1 MKRTTRFLTFF
12 LAGFLLFGC
21 AARED
26 KPPVPGVKI
35 PSDPQL
41 CFTGEVEIE
50 PAKLARFEKEI
61 EGREARLFADPA
73 ELTDGEI
80 GAIAERF
87 GFSADQRTEA
97 GPDRS
102 VYKDPQKKTEIRIDR
117 LGIYTYICD
126 AGNGAPEPPYE
137 RSDEESASLARKFLK
152 DRGIPASGFSKWAV
166 EVRAFHTV
174 EGKTEVTEKSVAF
187 YRDDGFWSRLDGG
200 AEVWLRGDGTVSEMS
215 SYDLRFRTERRTEL
229 VSIEEAIGRIRRG
242 EATIWYDDSGFDSAE
257 KIEIEGF
264 TPSYL
269 TKETPEGDTVVQPW
283 YFFYGTA
290 FGKNGKTSAFR
301 LTVQANRY

>member
-26 KPPVPGVKI
+26 EPPVPGVKI

-137 RSDEESASLARKFLK
+137 RSDEESASLARRFLK
-152 DRGIPASGFSKWAV
+152 DHGVPASGFSKWTV

-187 YRDDGFWSRLDGG
+187 CHALFFVIWIISRFLLFLKHKCGNRIIGTLFNCAKHGRPTGHGQSFIRPPEETEEKFWQSSNLCSRS
-200 AEVWLRGDGTVSEMS
+200 VS
-215 SYDLRFRTERRTEL
+215 
-229 VSIEEAIGRIRRG
+229 
-242 EATIWYDDSGFDSAE
+242 
-257 KIEIEGF
+257 
-264 TPSYL
+264 
-269 TKETPEGDTVVQPW
+269 
-283 YFFYGTA
+283 
-290 FGKNGKTSAFR
+290 
-301 LTVQANRY
+301 